1 MCGKKGTGGAGL
13 GGQGRAGLSLRFPA
27 EHRKQGVPPRKG
39 PEAWEFVKTDDS
51 ALHQHLPFQE
61 SSHYLKSS
69 AELTSGSEI
78 HKMNGAS
85 SLISTSA

>member
-1 MCGKKGTGGAGL
+1 MVKRHRWGWARGAGK
-13 GGQGRAGLSLRFPA
+13 GWTEPQIPSRAQEA
-27 EHRKQGVPPRKG
+27 EVPPRKG
-39 PEAWEFVKTDDS
+39 PEAWEFVKTDDL